1 MTETIYTYGTAE
13 NAQFLAEQR
22 DALFN
27 FGARFPSEEG
37 SSYWLGDDGTPWVE
51 RDRATWITCRMT
63 HVYALAA
70 FSGFEGAEK
79 LVDAGLKGLLGQLH
93 DDDNDGWYPA
103 VSAQGEPAADKQ
115 CYAHAFVL
123 LAASSALALRT
134 SRGKGTVGE
143 GSERL
148 FRAFLG

>member
-1 MTETIYTYGTAE
+1 MTEAIYTYGTAE

-27 FGARFPSEEG
+27 FGTRFPSEEG

-70 FSGFEGAEK
+70 FIGFEGAEK
-79 LVDAGLKGLLGQLH
+79 LVDAGLKGVCSVSFMMTTMMAGILLCRH
-93 DDDNDGWYPA
+93 REN
-103 VSAQGEPAADKQ
+103 
-115 CYAHAFVL
+115 L
-123 LAASSALALRT
+123 LQISNATRMLS
-134 SRGKGTVGE
+134 
-143 GSERL
+143 
-148 FRAFLG
+148 FC

>member
-27 FGARFPSEEG
+27 FGTRFPSEEG
-37 SSYWLGDDGTPWVE
+37 SSYWLGDDGTPWVG

-70 FSGFEGAEK
+70 FTGFEGAEK
-79 LVDAGLKGLLGQLH
+79 
-93 DDDNDGWYPA
+93 
-103 VSAQGEPAADKQ
+103 
-115 CYAHAFVL
+115 
-123 LAASSALALRT
+123 
-134 SRGKGTVGE
+134 
-143 GSERL
+143 
-148 FRAFLG
+148 